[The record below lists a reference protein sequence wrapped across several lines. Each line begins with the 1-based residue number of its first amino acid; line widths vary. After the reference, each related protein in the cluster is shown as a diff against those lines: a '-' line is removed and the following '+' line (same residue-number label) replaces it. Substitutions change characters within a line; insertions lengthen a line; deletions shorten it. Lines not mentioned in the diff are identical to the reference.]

1 MSTSVSEAVLR
12 QVTITTESLIKSVV
26 PGPVGVVCVQSAV
39 EVLCFGHLD
48 SLVNH
53 NDCLIHDKLF
63 DTQPATTV
71 YKSPCRSEA
80 RCPSHQPRIFMSKEK
95 C

>member
-1 MSTSVSEAVLR
+1 MSTSVSEAVHR
-12 QVTITTESLIKSVV
+12 QVTLTTESLIKSDTPTAVV

-39 EVLCFGHLD
+39 EVLWFGHLD

-63 DTQPATTV
+63 DTQP
-71 YKSPCRSEA
+71 
-80 RCPSHQPRIFMSKEK
+80 
-95 C
+95 